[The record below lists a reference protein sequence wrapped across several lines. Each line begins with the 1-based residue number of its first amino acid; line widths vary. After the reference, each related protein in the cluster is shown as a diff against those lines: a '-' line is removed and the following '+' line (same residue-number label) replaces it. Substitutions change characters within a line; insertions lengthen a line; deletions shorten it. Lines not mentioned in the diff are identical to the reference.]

1 MRAAALTRHLHIDI
15 AHLSASFTQ
24 WTLPI
29 SLRRLHNGHCLSVD
43 WTRDWSEL
51 HPSDCSCQQS
61 GHSEMCAVRFYRGLG
76 RNTGAG
82 FDCNCESSLLVE
94 ERHTNE
100 TWNARA
106 RVCVCVCLRAGVCV
120 SSYVRVC
127 VRVRVR
133 ACACNACH
141 LACLYT

>member
-1 MRAAALTRHLHIDI
+1 
-15 AHLSASFTQ
+15 
-24 WTLPI
+24 
-29 SLRRLHNGHCLSVD
+29 
-43 WTRDWSEL
+43 
-51 HPSDCSCQQS
+51 
-61 GHSEMCAVRFYRGLG
+61 MCAVRFYRGLG
-76 RNTGAG
+76 RNSGAG

-94 ERHTNE
+94 ERHTDE
-100 TWNARA
+100 TWNARTRA
-106 RVCVCVCLRAGVCV
+106 RVCMCVCLRARVCV

>member
-61 GHSEMCAVRFYRGLG
+61 GQSEMCAVRFYRGLG
-76 RNTGAG
+76 RNSGAG
-82 FDCNCESSLLVE
+82 FDCNCKSSLLVE
-94 ERHTNE
+94 ERHTDE

-106 RVCVCVCLRAGVCV
+106 CVCVCVCVCV
-120 SSYVRVC
+120 PAC
-127 VRVRVR
+127 ARVRVIVCACVCPC